1 MERIVVLILLTA
13 GLALAFDYNKL
24 KNGNVDQ
31 QGIRDFGNQ
40 QKNTYLNDPSKF
52 KSSIGNKLGYDESK
66 VNGNI
71 SDIQS
76 PDAKQK
82 LIEIM
87 SNMPSGSKRI
97 YKCYEERIVK
107 VQNLFKCSL
116 NGEVFNDNTLCN
128 NNCFKQHDC
137 IQSSCIQ
144 TAQCERLTA
153 GFVCPIQKTQCQTS
167 ISCPSGGT
175 YNANTGKCEAQP
187 L

>member
-1 MERIVVLILLTA
+1 
-13 GLALAFDYNKL
+13 
-24 KNGNVDQ
+24 VDQ

-87 SNMPSGSKRI
+87 SNMTSGSKSI